1 MNWKMFWL
9 GAQADST
16 QTLQEDIDTFAFLK
30 NYKVGFRAN
39 TGRFHKAGS
48 RGNPRR
54 YYVVSNESA
63 EYVIEQLRKA
73 GYQVLE
79 ITNYD

>member
-9 GAQADST
+9 GNQADCVN
-16 QTLQEDIDTFAFLK
+16 TLQEDIDTFAFLK
-30 NYKVGFRAN
+30 NYKIGYRA
-39 TGRFHKAGS
+39 
-48 RGNPRR
+48 NPRR
-54 YYVVSNESA
+54 YYVVSQESA

>member
-9 GAQADST
+9 GNQPDCVEE
-16 QTLQEDIDTFAFLK
+16 LQDQLSDYTMLK
-30 NYKVGFRAN
+30 NYKVGYRA
-39 TGRFHKAGS
+39 
-48 RGNPRR
+48 NPRR
-54 YYVVSNESA
+54 YYVVSQESA

-73 GYQVLE
+73 GYQCLE